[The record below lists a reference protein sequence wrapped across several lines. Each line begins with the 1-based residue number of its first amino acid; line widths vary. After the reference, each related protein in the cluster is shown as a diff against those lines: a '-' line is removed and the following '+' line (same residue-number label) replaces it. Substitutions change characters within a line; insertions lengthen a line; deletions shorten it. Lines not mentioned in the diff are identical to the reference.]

1 MGSELD
7 RSLVDDRSDSKLR
20 SLWTTNDHVRQ
31 EKEDD
36 DMSQL
41 RPSDTVTIPT

>member
-20 SLWTTNDHVRQ
+20 SLWTTTDRVRR

-41 RPSDTVTIPT
+41 